1 MRFYD
6 VDFGEIL
13 LDGVNIKDYNL
24 HDLRKAISLVM
35 QEPIIFNY
43 SILENVLY
51 GKLDAQNK
59 EVYDASVVSNAIE
72 FIESDNKIFSYDE
85 SAAALSKEMSKNKDA
100 IVKLIGESKFNEE
113 VETLKKLEESES
125 KKGNFQAI
133 DGDVDNRP
141 ESLKEFELSKGFDTQ
156 CGIKGGKLSG
166 G

>member
-24 HDLRKAISLVM
+24 HDLRRAISLVM

-59 EVYDASVVSNAIE
+59 EIYDASVISNAIE
-72 FIESDNKIFSYDE
+72 FIESENKIFSFDE
-85 SAAALSKEMSKNKDA
+85 SAAALTKEMNKNKDA
-100 IVKLIGESKFNEE
+100 IVKLIGDKKFDEE
-113 VETLKKLEESES
+113 IEILKKIEESDS
-125 KKGNFQAI
+125 TKGNF
-133 DGDVDNRP
+133 
-141 ESLKEFELSKGFDTQ
+141 
-156 CGIKGGKLSG
+156 
-166 G
+166 

>member
-13 LDGVNIKDYNL
+13 LDGVNIQDYNL

-59 EVYDASVVSNAIE
+59 EVYDASVISNAIE
-72 FIESDNKIFSYDE
+72 FIENENKLFSYDE
-85 SAAALSKEMSKNKDA
+85 SAAALTKEMNKNKDE
-100 IVKLIGESKFNEE
+100 IIKLIGEKKFNEE
-113 VETLKKLEESES
+113 IETLKKLEESES
-125 KKGNFQAI
+125 KKGNF
-133 DGDVDNRP
+133 
-141 ESLKEFELSKGFDTQ
+141 
-156 CGIKGGKLSG
+156 
-166 G
+166 